1 MQSYVRHAD
10 TSELD
15 ASLLLGVLF
24 RYAEPGDPRLL
35 GTVEAIG
42 RDLSHGPFV
51 YRYSGEDGL
60 AGKRARS

>member
-24 RYAEPGDPRLL
+24 RY
-35 GTVEAIG
+35 AIG